1 MLILDVQ
8 GQISRGGLVGRLLPL
23 YFFNVKFSVLEKCC
37 INLAPIIENVT
48 GSITGI
54 LR

>member
-23 YFFNVKFSVLEKCC
+23 YFFNRPCRGAAAWPQAKLRGGYSV
-37 INLAPIIENVT
+37 VRFH
-48 GSITGI
+48 G
-54 LR
+54 